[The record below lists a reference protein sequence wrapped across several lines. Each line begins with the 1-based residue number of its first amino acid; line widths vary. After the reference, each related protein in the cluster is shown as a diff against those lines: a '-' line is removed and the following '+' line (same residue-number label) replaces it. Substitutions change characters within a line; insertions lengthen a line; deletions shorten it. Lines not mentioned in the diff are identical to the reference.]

1 MVVMSTQMNGS
12 YFRVW
17 ETLRE
22 SWDCAAKIAVSCSH
36 GRNLEQ
42 LVDLDWFDSNFC
54 IKSLAQIRM
63 YQVCAN
69 PCLHKCRN
77 PFSRNVQ
84 IQTYTGYKSL
94 PGNVRVAKFG
104 AGKRGGHWR
113 VMDGEWHQHPH
124 PHHQHPHHLGVTSE
138 MAMMR
143 RGWMAVIQC
152 WT

>member
-94 PGNVRVAKFG
+94 PGNVWPNLAREREVG
-104 AGKRGGHWR
+104 T
-113 VMDGEWHQHPH
+113 DEWWTVSDISILILIAIISIPINIWNGDDEE
-124 PHHQHPHHLGVTSE
+124 GV
-138 MAMMR
+138 
-143 RGWMAVIQC
+143 MAVIQC